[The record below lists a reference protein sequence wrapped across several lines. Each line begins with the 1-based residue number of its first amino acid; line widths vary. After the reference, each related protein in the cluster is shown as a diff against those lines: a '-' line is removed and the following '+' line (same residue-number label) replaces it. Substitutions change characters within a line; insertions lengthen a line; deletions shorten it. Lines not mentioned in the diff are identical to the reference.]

1 MKIDLTDKVA
11 LVTGSSR
18 GIGRSCAL
26 ALASAGAH
34 VVVNYSRSQAAA
46 EETARAIEDLG
57 RRTLAVRAD
66 VSEPDHVDVLF
77 AELRNSFG
85 RLDILVNNAGVIRD
99 GLVGALD
106 VEDWDRVMEVN
117 LRGPFLCTRAALPFM
132 VPQRHG
138 KIVNIAS
145 VAALKPGPGQANY
158 AASKGGLS
166 AFTRSCAAELATRGI
181 QVNVVLP
188 GLVVTEMSSRLR
200 KRGGRELMDAIPAGR
215 FAEPEDVAPT
225 VVFLA
230 SAQADY
236 ITGQELVVD
245 GGLSLV

>member
-1 MKIDLTDKVA
+1 MRIDLTDRVA

-34 VVVNYSRSQAAA
+34 IVVNFIRTETAA
-46 EETARAIEDLG
+46 EETVRAIEDLG
-57 RRTLAVRAD
+57 RRALAVRAD
-66 VSEPDHVDVLF
+66 VSEPDQVDALF
-77 AELRNSFG
+77 AALRKAFG

-99 GLVGALD
+99 GLVGALE
-106 VEDWDRVMEVN
+106 VGDWDRVMEVN

-138 KIVNIAS
+138 KIVNVAS
-145 VAALKPGPGQANY
+145 VAALKPGAGQANY
-158 AASKGGLS
+158 AASKGGL
-166 AFTRSCAAELATRGI
+166 ATFTRSCAAELAARGI
-181 QVNVVLP
+181 QVNTVLP

-200 KRGGRELMDAIPAGR
+200 KRGGPALMDAIPAGR
-215 FAEPEDVAPT
+215 FAEPEEVAGT

-230 SAQADY
+230 SQQADY
-236 ITGQELVVD
+236 ITGQEIVVD

>member
-34 VVVNYSRSQAAA
+34 VVLNYRVSETAA

-57 RRTLAVRAD
+57 GRALAVSAD
-66 VSEPDHVDVLF
+66 VSEPDQVDALF
-77 AELRNSFG
+77 AELRKAFG

-138 KIVNIAS
+138 KIVNMAS
-145 VAALKPGPGQANY
+145 VAALKPGSGQANY
-158 AASKGGLS
+158 AASKGGLA

-181 QVNVVLP
+181 QVNAVLP

-200 KRGGRELMDAIPAGR
+200 KRAGRELMDAIPAGR
-215 FAEPEDVAPT
+215 FAEPEDVAGT

-230 SAQADY
+230 SPQADY
-236 ITGQELVVD
+236 ITGQEIVVD